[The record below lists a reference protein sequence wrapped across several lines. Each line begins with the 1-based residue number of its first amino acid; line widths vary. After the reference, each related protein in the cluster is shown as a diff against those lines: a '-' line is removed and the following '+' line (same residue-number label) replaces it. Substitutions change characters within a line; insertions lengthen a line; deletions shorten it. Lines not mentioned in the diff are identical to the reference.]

1 MYTWKDLLKVI
12 GLLLVIIICILSPFI
27 VGYII
32 TLILIWFCN
41 GVFNYDLSD
50 KFWYLYVGIV
60 FLLPLLRS
68 TIRIKIDN

>member
-1 MYTWKDLLKVI
+1 MYTFKDLLKTI
-12 GLLLVIIICILSPFI
+12 GLLLLIIFCILSPFI
-27 VGYII
+27 FGYII

>member
-1 MYTWKDLLKVI
+1 MYTWKDLFKVL
-12 GLLLVIIICILSPFI
+12 GLLLVIILCILSPFI

-68 TIRIKIDN
+68 TVRIKIDN